1 MLMRATFNHS
11 GKKSIVTLEG
21 DLTLPN
27 AEALKGVFIKALQE
41 SDDVSLS
48 MENVHNV
55 DLSCLQ
61 LLCSAHRSAMCSN
74 KHLMFQGNPP
84 SVLRIAAEA
93 AGYVR
98 LKGCKVDCEGSCLWM
113 EAAGASHE

>member
-1 MLMRATFNHS
+1 MRATFDQLD
-11 GKKSIVTLEG
+11 KKNVITLEG
-21 DLTLPN
+21 DLTLPY

-41 SDDVSLS
+41 SDDVSIA
-48 MENVHNV
+48 MENVHTV
-55 DLSCLQ
+55 DLSCL
-61 LLCSAHRSAMCSN
+61 HRSAVCSN
-74 KHLMFQGNPP
+74 KHFMFQGNPP

-113 EAAGASHE
+113 ETTGPKACSK